1 MTAKTI
7 TAQELTRQES
17 KYLDGIDDCL
27 KKMTVLRKS
36 MKKTDAELRRLEL
49 SSRRK
54 LDEIWT
60 IIRHVEA
67 TL

>member
-1 MTAKTI
+1 MTAKTA
-7 TAQELTRQES
+7 TAEGLSKQES
-17 KYLDGIDDCL
+17 KYLDAIDDSL
-27 KKMTVLRKS
+27 REMTRIRRS
-36 MKKTDAELRRLEL
+36 MKKTDAELRRLEV

>member
-1 MTAKTI
+1 MTTKTA
-7 TAQELTRQES
+7 TAEGLTRQES
-17 KYLDGIDDCL
+17 KYLDAIDDSL
-27 KKMTVLRKS
+27 KEMTRIRKS
-36 MKKTDAELRRLEL
+36 MKKTDAELRRLEV

-54 LDEIWT
+54 FDEIWT

>member
-1 MTAKTI
+1 MTAKTA
-7 TAQELTRQES
+7 TAEGLSKQES
-17 KYLDGIDDCL
+17 KYLDAIDDSL
-27 KKMTVLRKS
+27 REMTRLRRS
-36 MKKTDAELRRLEL
+36 MKKTDAELRRLEV